1 MDSALKC
8 PGFCRY
14 LARRWCSFLLPIILG
29 GLITA
34 CATPATW
41 GAAQVPTEINTHFLS
56 STSPSISP
64 THHPPTFTP
73 NPVYTFIPTAS
84 PTPTVFHLPT
94 PTPVLVY
101 QGPGTVEVPILL
113 YHHIAPNPSMNPYYV
128 EPSQFEAQMGLLW
141 ERGYRTIS
149 VAQLIQALVQGADLP
164 ACPVIITFDDGNADL
179 YTRAFPI
186 LQRYGFSGTL
196 YLVVNY
202 LDQPGFLSSEQVQE
216 LVVAGWEI
224 GSHSFSHPNLAQVDG
239 EALRRETEG
248 SRQWLMNRFGRP
260 IDSFAYP
267 YGISSHA
274 AQRWVRKAGY
284 QAAMGVGALTRHRL
298 EHRFYLTRF
307 PVDAKRTLDDFARFL
322 PWRECAGALAADGMT
337 PRQSTPSAKSSALQP
352 VK

>member
-1 MDSALKC
+1 M
-8 PGFCRY
+8 R
-14 LARRWCSFLLPIILG
+14 
-29 GLITA
+29 
-34 CATPATW
+34 
-41 GAAQVPTEINTHFLS
+41 
-56 STSPSISP
+56 
-64 THHPPTFTP
+64 
-73 NPVYTFIPTAS
+73 
-84 PTPTVFHLPT
+84 
-94 PTPVLVY
+94 
-101 QGPGTVEVPILL
+101 
-113 YHHIAPNPSMNPYYV
+113 
-128 EPSQFEAQMGLLW
+128 LLW
-141 ERGYRTIS
+141 QRGYRTIS
-149 VAQLIQALVQGADLP
+149 VAQLIQALAQGADLP

-216 LVVAGWEI
+216 LVAAGWEI

-284 QAAMGVGALTRHRL
+284 RAAMGVGPFTRHRL
-298 EHRFYLTRF
+298 EQRYYLARF
-307 PVDAKRTLDDFARFL
+307 PVDATRTLDDFARFL
-322 PWRECAGALAADGMT
+322 PWRECAGASAADGMT